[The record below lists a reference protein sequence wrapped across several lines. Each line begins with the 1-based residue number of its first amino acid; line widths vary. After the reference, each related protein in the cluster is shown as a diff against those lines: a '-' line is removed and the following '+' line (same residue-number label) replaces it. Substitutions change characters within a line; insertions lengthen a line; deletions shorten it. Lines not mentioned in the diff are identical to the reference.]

1 MVNTSGEEGKP
12 IITQG
17 ERGVGQRVRRNVDY
31 AMTLRW
37 ELTVRRVLG
46 QWVGGL
52 LIVLLCALITVST
65 MQIVW
70 RYLLQHSLSWS
81 EELARFMFVWVVT
94 LGAALA
100 FKSGSH
106 ITIDLFIKWLPR
118 VPRIATQWAGRL
130 VMMGI
135 WLIVAITTLQ
145 LLPIV
150 NLQRSPALGL
160 PMGWAYLSVLVGTLL
175 TLAFLLLD
183 AIEEARNRKELPIE
197 EQQGKEVV

>member
-1 MVNTSGEEGKP
+1 
-12 IITQG
+12 
-17 ERGVGQRVRRNVDY
+17 
-31 AMTLRW
+31 MTIRW
-37 ELTVRRVLG
+37 EVTVRRALG
-46 QWVGGL
+46 QLVGGL
-52 LIVLLCALITVST
+52 LIILLIALITVST

-94 LGAALA
+94 LGAAVA
-100 FKSGSH
+100 FNSGSH

-135 WLIVAITTLQ
+135 WLIVAVTTLQ

-160 PMGWAYLSVLVGTLL
+160 PMGWAYLAVLVGTLL
-175 TLAFLLLD
+175 TLAFLFLD
-183 AIEEARNRKELPIE
+183 AIEEVRNRKELPIE
-197 EQQGKEVV
+197 EEQGKEII